1 MKLKKLTALFLSVL
15 MLLSVL
21 PAALAEDA
29 TPQYGGML
37 TVLAME
43 SNSMFPALS
52 STTSNRFNFSPAVE
66 ALGRRNAE
74 TGDTVAGGILH
85 RGRGCADADH
95 QAPRRH

>member
-66 ALGRRNAE
+66 ALGRATRRLVTPSRGWRNPS
-74 TGDTVAGGILH
+74 LWM
-85 RGRGCADADH
+85 RMR
-95 QAPRRH
+95 

>member
-43 SNSMFPALS
+43 SNSMFPRCPAQPLTASTSALLWKPLAAA
-52 STTSNRFNFSPAVE
+52 T
-66 ALGRRNAE
+66 RRPV
-74 TGDTVAGGILH
+74 TPS
-85 RGRGCADADH
+85 RGWRN
-95 QAPRRH
+95 PSLWMRMR

>member
-1 MKLKKLTALFLSVL
+1 MKLKKLIALFLSVL

-52 STTSNRFNFSPAVE
+52 STTSNRFNFSPAVKPL
-66 ALGRRNAE
+66 AAATRRPV
-74 TGDTVAGGILH
+74 TPS
-85 RGRGCADADH
+85 RGWRN
-95 QAPRRH
+95 PSPWMRMR

>member
-15 MLLSVL
+15 MLLSIL

-52 STTSNRFNFSPAVE
+52 STT
-66 ALGRRNAE
+66 
-74 TGDTVAGGILH
+74 
-85 RGRGCADADH
+85 
-95 QAPRRH
+95 

>member
-29 TPQYGGML
+29 TPHYGGML

-43 SNSMFPALS
+43 SRKLYY
-52 STTSNRFNFSPAVE
+52 VIE
-66 ALGRRNAE
+66 
-74 TGDTVAGGILH
+74 
-85 RGRGCADADH
+85 C
-95 QAPRRH
+95 